1 MTRRRADRPGRGAAS
16 LELDL
21 AFDVR
26 IDGLELDVDHGL
38 DHGMDYSV
46 DPGPDRRARRI
57 AGVDEVGRGPL
68 AGPVVAAAVILD
80 PARPIAGLDDS
91 KRLTAAR
98 RERLDV
104 EIRRHALA
112 FALGR
117 AEAAEVDAL
126 NVLQASLLAMQRAVA
141 GLVPPPAHVLVDGN
155 RTPALPMPATAI
167 VGGDGRVQ
175 EIAAASILA
184 KVARDAEMVALD
196 ALWPGYGFAGH
207 KGYPSRS
214 HLDALRR
221 LGVTPLHRRS
231 FAPVRALCEAPAGAA
246 DAPPPA
252 EGRVTQS

>member
-1 MTRRRADRPGRGAAS
+1 MSRARSDRPGPVS
-16 LELDL
+16 LEAGFVFCVASEGDSEGGRERM
-21 AFDVR
+21 A
-26 IDGLELDVDHGL
+26 
-38 DHGMDYSV
+38 S
-46 DPGPDRRARRI
+46 RI

-80 PARPIAGLDDS
+80 PARPIPGLDDS

-98 RERLDV
+98 RTRLDV

-141 GLVPPPAHVLVDGN
+141 GLDPPPAHVLVDGN
-155 RTPALPMPATAI
+155 RAPSLPMPATAV
-167 VGGDGRVQ
+167 VGGDGRVL

-207 KGYPSRS
+207 KGYPSPA

-221 LGVTPLHRRS
+221 LGVTPLHRLS
-231 FAPVRALCEAPAGAA
+231 FAPVRALCEARDGSAGA
-246 DAPPPA
+246 PQPG
-252 EGRVTQS
+252 EGRATQS